1 MIVDC
6 ESQFDQIVFAFSDQF
21 KTKYDQLVEAKNFNQ
36 CVMVLVKNV
45 IAIIVD
51 NWSFQ
56 TQPYTILSKMV
67 DDSVKAQLL
76 QLHIK
81 LFGHQPLVKEV
92 IYSCC
97 F

>member
-1 MIVDC
+1 M
-6 ESQFDQIVFAFSDQF
+6 S
-21 KTKYDQLVEAKNFNQ
+21 
-36 CVMVLVKNV
+36 LVKNV
-45 IAIIVD
+45 IATIV
-51 NWSFQ
+51 NNRSFQ

-67 DDSVKAQLL
+67 DDNVTAQLV

-81 LFGHQPLVKEV
+81 LIGHQPLVKEV